1 MVASTPH
8 LPRADRHTDIPG
20 DPRHSQRD
28 PREGGCTPAGL
39 GGSTR
44 PSGARL
50 DQPSDCYGCPVSP
63 SQQPLWREHLP
74 ISGGH
79 ATPAEV
85 VDAWAKEALV
95 WGKSRAVGRAVA
107 TDRGREVWGL
117 QLRSRRKR
125 HRVPTILSTKI
136 AARAHFADTD
146 SHRSLSVMSRQLCS
160 GTMGSPPRRDRDG
173 LGASTAICVLPVRR
187 SVMLPTVCTSTH
199 RSCTDVR

>member
-1 MVASTPH
+1 MVVLPLVWSDQLAQVAQDWTNH
-8 LPRADRHTDIPG
+8 LIATGALSH
-20 DPRHSQRD
+20 
-28 PREGGCTPAGL
+28 
-39 GGSTR
+39 R
-44 PSGARL
+44 PNNR
-50 DQPSDCYGCPVSP
+50 YG
-63 SQQPLWREHLP
+63 ENIYA

-160 GTMGSPPRRDRDG
+160 GNNGFTTQKRSGWSRCFHRDMCLASPAIGHAADG
-173 LGASTAICVLPVRR
+173 LHQHTSILYGCALVAGR
-187 SVMLPTVCTSTH
+187 SRNCTTGDAK
-199 RSCTDVR
+199 T